1 MAKRSNFQRN
11 ARDLYR
17 TFDPRAVA
25 PLLPFLRRGQTFIE
39 PCAGHGDLTAQLV
52 GAGLVCQRSFD
63 IQPLAEGIE
72 QLDALQLTAEHCAGA
87 SHIIT
92 NPPWRRDLLHAMILH
107 FASLRPTWLLFD
119 AGWSHT
125 QQAIPYTPYL
135 RTIVSVGRVR
145 WMPGTK
151 GDGKDDAAWHLF
163 GEYRLA
169 PAAFYPRAPKPSK
182 LTAKRGKKL
191 IEG

>member
-1 MAKRSNFQRN
+1 MAKRSKFKRN

-39 PCAGHGDLTAQLV
+39 PCAGHGDLADQLV
-52 GAGLVCQRSFD
+52 GAGLILQRAFD
-63 IQPLAEGIE
+63 IVPMAADID
-72 QLDALQLTAEHCAGA
+72 QLDALQLTEDHCGGA

-92 NPPWRRDLLHAMILH
+92 NPPWRREVLHAMILH

-119 AGWSHT
+119 ADWAHT
-125 QQAIPYTPYL
+125 QQAIPFMPHC
-135 RTIVSVGRVR
+135 RTIISVGRVR
-145 WMPGTK
+145 WIPGTTQ
-151 GDGKDDAAWHLF
+151 DGKDNAAWYLF
-163 GEYRLA
+163 GSHQLT
-169 PAAFYPRAPKPSK
+169 PPAFYPRAARPSQ
-182 LTAKRGKKL
+182 LRAKRGKTL